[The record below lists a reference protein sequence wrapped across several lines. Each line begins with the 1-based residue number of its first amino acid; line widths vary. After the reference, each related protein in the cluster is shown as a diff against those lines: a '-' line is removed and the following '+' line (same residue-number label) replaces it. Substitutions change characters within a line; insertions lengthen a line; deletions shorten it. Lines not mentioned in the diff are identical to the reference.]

1 MPSSLRFLT
10 VRMFSLL
17 LLLFFHLRACHSSPS
32 MHPLCH
38 DEESRALLQF
48 KQSLAINES
57 ASSDPSAYPKVASWK
72 VDGESRDC
80 CSWDGVECERDSG
93 HVIGLNLRSSCLY
106 GSIDSNSSLFHLVH
120 LKRLNL
126 ADNNFNNSE
135 IPSEIRNLPRLFD
148 LDLSHSSFSGQI
160 PAEILELSKLVSI
173 DLGLNSLKLQKP
185 GLQHLVE
192 SLTNLEVLHLS
203 EVNISA
209 KVPQIMANL
218 SSLSSLFLRDCG
230 LQGEFPMGIFQLP
243 NLRFLSIWHNPYLT
257 GYLPEFQSGSQ
268 LELLLLGGTSFSGQ
282 LPESI
287 GNLKSLKEF
296 LVAECYF
303 SGAIPSSLGN
313 LTKLNSLDL
322 SFNNFTSGTLDWLG
336 NLTKLNLLSL
346 TQTNSYGNIP
356 SSIRNM
362 AQLSVLELAR
372 NKLTGQFPSWIGNL
386 SQLIIL
392 DLGAN
397 KLHGP
402 IPGSIY
408 RLQNL
413 EFLSLSSNFFNGT
426 MDLNL
431 LLKFRNLVTL
441 QLSGNLSLLNSQNA
455 TFPQPKLKLLILNG
469 CNLGEFPSFLRYQNH
484 LEFLYLNKNNLEG
497 HIPKWF
503 MDMSTMTLE
512 SLSLAGNFLTGFEQ
526 SFDILPWNK
535 LRSLHLYSNKFQGSL
550 PVPPQAIFEY
560 KVRNNKFAGEIP
572 KVFCNLASLSVLEL
586 SNNNLSGKLPPC
598 LGNKSSTIS
607 VLNLGDNSFSGDIR
621 ETFTSGCSLRVVDF
635 SQNKLEGKIPRSL
648 ANCTKLEIL
657 NLEQNKINDVFPSW
671 LGILPD
677 LRVLILRSNRLHG
690 VIGKPRNNVVF
701 PRVQIVDLS
710 NNSFMG
716 NLPLEYFRNWTAMK
730 NVHGEHLA
738 YMQANTSFQM
748 SHIIMTSQ
756 YEYSM
761 TMTNKG
767 LCGKPLPGKCSD
779 GEDSLP
785 APKEDEGSESPLEF
799 GGKAVAIGYA
809 AGLVIGVII
818 GCIMNTRE
826 YEWLVNNYLQN
837 MPSSLRF
844 LTVRMFSLL
853 LLLFF
858 HLRAC
863 HSSPSMHPLC
873 HDEES
878 HALLQ
883 FKQSLAIN
891 ESASYDPS
899 AYPKVASVSRDI
911 NAAIKWKQNSSNSD
925 QSKQDIQQVK
935 GNNTAAN
942 QRLIE
947 ANQQQLIGNNNT
959 PHCNSFHTNSFPV
972 QSIFFPQPKLQVL
985 KLNGCNFGAF
995 PSLLHDQNHL
1005 ELLELEQNKLEGHI
1019 PKWFMNMST
1028 MTLEFLSLAGNFLT
1042 GFEQSFE
1049 VLPWKKLLS
1058 LNLHSNKLHGS
1069 LPTTSPAIYE
1079 YEVSNNKFTGEI
1091 LKAFCNLASLSVL
1104 ELSHNNLSGKLP
1116 PCLGNKSSTILVLNL
1131 GDNSFSGDIPE
1142 TFISGCSL
1150 TVVDFNQNKLEGK
1163 IPRSLANCTK
1173 LEILNL
1179 EQNKINDVFPSW
1191 LGILPDLRV
1200 LILRSNRL
1208 HGVIGKPKNNVEF
1221 PRVQIVVL
1229 SHNRFKGNLPLEY
1242 FRNWTAMK
1250 NVHSD
1255 HFLHYMYGYSM
1266 RMTNK
1271 GVVIFYEKIQDSL
1284 TAIDLSCNDF
1294 EGEIPVVLG
1303 DLKALHLLNL
1313 SNNFLSGGIPPSLSN
1328 LTQLESLD
1336 LSQNKLSGNIPVQ
1349 LAQLNFLEVLNVSHN
1364 FLSGPIPQG
1373 NQFDTFDN
1381 TSFDANSGLCG
1392 KPLSGKCRDGEDS
1405 LPAPREDEGS
1415 ESPLEFGWKAMVTG
1429 YAAGLVIGVL
1439 IGSIM
1444 NTREYEWLV
1453 NNYFVRLQRK
1463 GQNLKTR
1470 LHRS

>member
-93 HVIGLNLRSSCLY
+93 HVIGLNLSSSCLY

-296 LVAECYF
+296 HVAECYF

-356 SSIRNM
+356 SSIRNFT
-362 AQLSVLELAR
+362 QLTYLYLED
-372 NKLTGQFPSWIGNL
+372 NDLTGRIPSWIGNHT
-386 SQLIIL
+386 QLIKL
-392 DLGAN
+392 YLGGN

-402 IPGSIY
+402 IPESIY
-408 RLQNL
+408 SLQNL
-413 EFLSLSSNFFNGT
+413 EELDLALNFFSGT
-426 MDLNL
+426 LELNF

-441 QLSGNLSLLNSQNA
+441 QLSGNNLSLLNNQNA
-455 TFPQPKLKLLILNG
+455 TIHLPKFELLTLG
-469 CNLGEFPSFLRYQNH
+469 KCNLGEFPSFLRYQNH
-484 LEFLYLNKNNLEG
+484 LELLDLNNNNFEG

-503 MDMSTMTLE
+503 MEMSTMTLE

-526 SFDILPWNK
+526 SFDILPWKK

-560 KVRNNKFAGEIP
+560 KVWNNKFTGEIP
-572 KVFCNLASLSVLEL
+572 RVFCNLASLSVLEL

-607 VLNLGDNSFSGDIR
+607 VLNLGDNSFSGDIP

-635 SQNKLEGKIPRSL
+635 SQNKLEGKIPGSL

-671 LGILPD
+671 LGILPY
-677 LRVLILRSNRLHG
+677 LRVLILRSNGLHG
-690 VIGKPRNNVVF
+690 VIGKPKNN
-701 PRVQIVDLS
+701 IVDLS
-710 NNSFMG
+710 NNSFKG

-738 YMQANTSFQM
+738 YMHANTSFQIL
-748 SHIIMTSQ
+748 HRAIPQQ
-756 YEYSM
+756 YRYSM
-761 TMTNKG
+761 TMT
-767 LCGKPLPGKCSD
+767 S
-779 GEDSLP
+779 
-785 APKEDEGSESPLEF
+785 
-799 GGKAVAIGYA
+799 
-809 AGLVIGVII
+809 
-818 GCIMNTRE
+818 
-826 YEWLVNNYLQN
+826 
-837 MPSSLRF
+837 
-844 LTVRMFSLL
+844 
-853 LLLFF
+853 
-858 HLRAC
+858 
-863 HSSPSMHPLC
+863 
-873 HDEES
+873 
-878 HALLQ
+878 
-883 FKQSLAIN
+883 
-891 ESASYDPS
+891 
-899 AYPKVASVSRDI
+899 
-911 NAAIKWKQNSSNSD
+911 
-925 QSKQDIQQVK
+925 
-935 GNNTAAN
+935 
-942 QRLIE
+942 
-947 ANQQQLIGNNNT
+947 
-959 PHCNSFHTNSFPV
+959 
-972 QSIFFPQPKLQVL
+972 
-985 KLNGCNFGAF
+985 
-995 PSLLHDQNHL
+995 
-1005 ELLELEQNKLEGHI
+1005 
-1019 PKWFMNMST
+1019 
-1028 MTLEFLSLAGNFLT
+1028 
-1042 GFEQSFE
+1042 
-1049 VLPWKKLLS
+1049 
-1058 LNLHSNKLHGS
+1058 
-1069 LPTTSPAIYE
+1069 
-1079 YEVSNNKFTGEI
+1079 
-1091 LKAFCNLASLSVL
+1091 
-1104 ELSHNNLSGKLP
+1104 
-1116 PCLGNKSSTILVLNL
+1116 
-1131 GDNSFSGDIPE
+1131 
-1142 TFISGCSL
+1142 
-1150 TVVDFNQNKLEGK
+1150 
-1163 IPRSLANCTK
+1163 
-1173 LEILNL
+1173 
-1179 EQNKINDVFPSW
+1179 
-1191 LGILPDLRV
+1191 
-1200 LILRSNRL
+1200 
-1208 HGVIGKPKNNVEF
+1208 
-1221 PRVQIVVL
+1221 
-1229 SHNRFKGNLPLEY
+1229 
-1242 FRNWTAMK
+1242 
-1250 NVHSD
+1250 
-1255 HFLHYMYGYSM
+1255 
-1266 RMTNK
+1266 K
-1271 GVVIFYEKIQDSL
+1271 GVMILFELIQDSL
-1284 TAIDLSCNDF
+1284 TAIDLSCNGF
-1294 EGEIPVVLG
+1294 EGEIPEILG
-1303 DLKALHLLNL
+1303 DLKELHLLNL

-1328 LTQLESLD
+1328 MKELEALD
-1336 LSQNKLSGNIPVQ
+1336 LSHNKLSGEIPAQ
-1349 LAQLNFLEVLNVSHN
+1349 LAQITFLAVFNVSHN
-1364 FLSGPIPQG
+1364 VLWGPIPRG
-1373 NQFDTFDN
+1373 NQFDTFDS
-1381 TSFDANSGLCG
+1381 TSFDVNPGLCG
-1392 KPLSGKCRDGEDS
+1392 KPLSRKCGNDEDS
-1405 LPAPREDEGS
+1405 LPAATRDEGWAAY
-1415 ESPLEFGWKAMVTG
+1415 PLEFGWKVVVIG
-1429 YAAGLVIGVL
+1429 YASGLIIGVIL
-1439 IGSIM
+1439 GCVM
-1444 NTREYEWLV
+1444 DTRKYEWLV
-1453 NNYFVRLQRK
+1453 KNYFARWQ
-1463 GQNLKTR
+1463 G
-1470 LHRS
+1470 